1 MELKEMEEQTT
12 NLNPHAEAL
21 LYSWIF
27 GEEYSKQGGG
37 VMDFW
42 DKASEKRK
50 EVMKSNLDRL
60 FNTKREGCSKY
71 LFREK

>member
-1 MELKEMEEQTT
+1 MKDESR

-27 GEEYSKQGGG
+27 GEEYSKQSGG

-42 DKASEKRK
+42 DKATESQKKHIK
-50 EVMKSNLDRL
+50 ENLDRL
-60 FNTKREGCSKY
+60 LSTRRIKLKIK
-71 LFREK
+71 EK